1 MIAGMLAGLYPD
13 IVKKLILLAPAATLK
28 TDAQKGVCMGT
39 FYDTEQVPEV
49 VLVDGQHPV
58 GGHYFRIAKNLP
70 IYEMTSKY
78 TGKTLL
84 IHGISDAIVDYHA
97 SLEYHHCMSGS
108 RLNLYEEL
116 DHGIDGKDR
125 DEVLEEIGEFLRE

>member
-1 MIAGMLAGLYPD
+1 
-13 IVKKLILLAPAATLK
+13 
-28 TDAQKGVCMGT
+28 MGT
-39 FYDTEQVPEV
+39 FYDTEQVPEI

-70 IYEMTSKY
+70 IYEITSKY

-97 SLEYHHCMSGS
+97 SLELPKS
-108 RLNLYEEL
+108 LYARQQVKPL
-116 DHGIDGKDR
+116 
-125 DEVLEEIGEFLRE
+125 